1 MGHTHFLSAIFPIIL
16 DSLKNFQ
23 GASISNMNTVL
34 ELCFVANIT
43 DCQVLC
49 DNTAW
54 TPSSDFKHL
63 ITFLNK
69 YALNAGSRS
78 SGTTSQVSGFNII
91 YSAAETLA

>member
-1 MGHTHFLSAIFPIIL
+1 
-16 DSLKNFQ
+16 
-23 GASISNMNTVL
+23 MNTVL

-78 SGTTSQVSGFNII
+78 SGTTSLVNPRGIFHHHAEQVSGFNII